1 MSGRHSVS
9 YAGRFSGNLL
19 VLYDIPRPG
28 KKPLEKCWCFGCQ
41 SLCVISRDAIRKGAT
56 SCGCQHQKPGF
67 AVGKPRALVIE
78 QGQRFGKLSVVKEVE
93 HAKGE
98 RRKVL
103 CKCDCGGE
111 VITSFDDLRRGRIK
125 SCGCLRAA
133 NARSVAASRKKEN
146 TACPA
151 E

>member
-1 MSGRHSVS
+1 MSGRPSVS

-41 SLCVISRDAIRKGAT
+41 SLCVISRDAFCKGAT
-56 SCGCQHQKPGF
+56 SCGCQHLTKNNAGAPRKLAVEPG
-67 AVGKPRALVIE
+67 
-78 QGQRFGKLSVVKEVE
+78 QQFGRLSLVKEVE

-103 CKCDCGGE
+103 CRCECGGE
-111 VITSFDDLRRGRIK
+111 RIVSFDDLRRGRIR
-125 SCGCLRAA
+125 SCGCMRKD
-133 NARSVAASRKKEN
+133 NARSVAASRKKEDV
-146 TACPA
+146 CPA